1 MATESYKLAAVEKF
15 KKIEG
20 RWEIQRRREEG

>member
-1 MATESYKLAAVEKF
+1 MVTESYKLAAVEKF

-20 RWEIQRRREEG
+20 RWEIHRREEG